1 MLFLTFLMNFRI
13 LLNVELSNSK
23 VIKSWKTVTNVKM
36 VTNMKHYNV
45 KSNVKSCYKYE
56 NFKYPNLRPIFS
68 AARKNIFGKMVTLNK
83 C

>member
-1 MLFLTFLMNFRI
+1 MHKKDN
-13 LLNVELSNSK
+13 NN
-23 VIKSWKTVTNVKM
+23 IK
-36 VTNMKHYNV
+36 V

-56 NFKYPNLRPIFS
+56 NVKYPNLRPIFS